1 MEKAQYAIMRF
12 AKYKGPEIGN
22 IEAHNER
29 TKEKYASNPD
39 VDTSRS
45 KYNFHLVKPPGKYRA
60 ESERQIAAAGCRTRK
75 DSIRMIETLFTASPE
90 FFKGKKRAEIRVFF
104 EEALH
109 FLEQHQSKE
118 TIISAVVHMDEKTPH
133 MHLCFVPLTEDG
145 RLSAKDIMGNK
156 KKLTWWQ
163 DEFWKHM
170 VKKFP
175 DLERGESASLTGRD
189 HIPPRVFK
197 EMTRLTKQKSKLEDL
212 LTGINPFN
220 AKSRAEE
227 ICKILDSYIP
237 SVEKMDTLLR
247 KYGVAFTKTASENK
261 KLKTK
266 NAELEESLASAQKV
280 STTGASASIGWWK
293 CAGASRSFIAGSRVI
308 MTLYNCMLPIVGARK
323 ASSSNPFSKSA
334 GMSCCLYLRIVRL
347 FLIESIIC
355 FWFLV

>member
-133 MHLCFVPLTEDG
+133 MHLCFVPLTEDK
-145 RLSAKDIMGNK
+145 RLSAKEIVGNK

-170 VKKFP
+170 VGKYP
-175 DLERGESASLTGRD
+175 DLERGESASETGRT
-189 HIPPRVFK
+189 HIPPRLFK
-197 EMTRLTKQKSKLEDL
+197 EAVQLNRMKDQIMAILNDS
-212 LTGINPFN
+212 NPFN
-220 AKSRAEE
+220 KKSKAEE
-227 ICKILDSYIP
+227 L
-237 SVEKMDTLLR
+237 ETLLD
-247 KYGVAFTKTASENK
+247 KYVPGVEAMRT
-261 KLKTK
+261 KLKKYDKTYK
-266 NAELEESLASAQKV
+266 ELTAENAELEKELNSASRESIQKKLEIQRKLSELDELRRTVDAIPNEVIRAYTAQKYV
-280 STTGASASIGWWK
+280 HSGRMNQEI
-293 CAGASRSFIAGSRVI
+293 
-308 MTLYNCMLPIVGARK
+308 
-323 ASSSNPFSKSA
+323 
-334 GMSCCLYLRIVRL
+334 
-347 FLIESIIC
+347 
-355 FWFLV
+355 